1 VEQEQVY
8 QLVLEQMVNLV
19 DHLDIMLV
27 AVLAEEDNQ
36 LMGQVELVV
45 VEILILQEQLT
56 LVVVVA
62 VEALMVHQQLELT
75 VVQV

>member
-1 VEQEQVY
+1 MEQEQVY
-8 QLVLEQMVNLV
+8 QLVLEQTVNLV
-19 DHLDIMLV
+19 DPLDIMLV